1 MISLRTLSFLS
12 CFQILWAVCVAQT
25 SNVSGKV
32 VDEHGSVV
40 RGVNVLIKGSPNGTV
55 SDWDGQYNIQV
66 PPGKSTLS
74 FVLIGYKMLEKDLSI
89 EGIVNYR
96 LDVVL
101 IKNKRKNRGK
111 ESSGELTQ
119 LTNP

>member
-1 MISLRTLSFLS
+1 M
-12 CFQILWAVCVAQT
+12 
-25 SNVSGKV
+25 SGKV